1 MGLAINGK
9 VYGTSGVTYIGNKPI
24 DCGYINVDGS
34 PRYKQF
40 SQSGTTTP
48 SIFDLLTPGTYLTDY
63 NKVLRHLTGMYDR
76 FGNYIMQNCY
86 PTDDYVPTLIHI
98 PDNRIVN
105 PTLTGLG
112 TTINDLFACF
122 CFLIKYSK
130 TDYSKD
136 PDKKAKM
143 DKALSKAY
151 IYIGFDI
158 GSELSLIQP
167 PEDELDN
174 FTFKSGS
181 HDPLPVDEFFMK
193 YFAFN
198 HPIEVLY
205 KGKQVDFYQYTDKNN
220 LANKIVVYLAGGY
233 GVSIAPDSNAI
244 NKYAFMKLHDPDK
257 DGVVAVYKYS
267 KYKLYSNYAASAP
280 TITFPSNYDTHG
292 YNIPVCVSKNAGSDK
307 YSIFY
312 LYFEKDND
320 LEQLPDKDFE
330 NQFTDY
336 KVYTDVPY
344 NPYIFS
350 NLDIDNRYTW
360 FADSYKGMITLDKA
374 YYLDYMGSSI
384 FYGVMP
390 TRYYSGGTGCLPQGK
405 YLVNPKS
412 VAGDIKGLP
421 CDPNNALIVEAKSV
435 DNQILEQR
443 VNTDNTIT
451 TSNAFYRRGKL
462 NSDNDISFSNWDWV

>member
-9 VYGTSGVTYIGNKPI
+9 VYGTSGVTYIGDKPI
-24 DCGYINVDGS
+24 DCGYINEDGS

-40 SQSGTTTP
+40 SQSDTTTP

-63 NKVLRHLTGMYDR
+63 NKVLRHLIGMYDS
-76 FGNYIMQNCY
+76 FGNYIMRNCY
-86 PTDDYVPTLIHI
+86 PTDDYVPALIHI
-98 PDNRIVN
+98 PDNRIAN

-143 DKALSKAY
+143 DKALAKVY

-158 GSELSLIQP
+158 ESELNLIQL

-181 HDPLPVDEFFMK
+181 YDPLPVDEFFMT
-193 YFAFN
+193 YFAFKT
-198 HPIEVLY
+198 IDVLY

-220 LANKIVVYLAGGY
+220 LANKIVIYFAGGY
-233 GVSIAPDSNAI
+233 GVSIAPDNNTI

-257 DGVVAVYKYS
+257 DGVIAVYKCS

-292 YNIPVCVSKNAGSDK
+292 YNIPVCVSKNADSDK

-360 FADSYKGMITLDKA
+360 FADSYKGMITLDKG
-374 YYLDYMGSSI
+374 YYLNYMGSSI
-384 FYGVMP
+384 FYGNMP
-390 TRYYSGGTGCLPQGK
+390 TRYHSGGVGCLPQGK
-405 YLVNPKS
+405 YLVNPES
-412 VAGDIKGLP
+412 VDGDIKGLP
-421 CDPNNALIVEAKSV
+421 CNPNNALIVEAKSV
-435 DNQILEQR
+435 DNRILEQR
-443 VNTDNTIT
+443 VNTNNTKNT
-451 TSNAFYRRGKL
+451 YNVFYRRGKL
-462 NSDNDISFSNWDWV
+462 SSDNDILFSNWDWV